1 MAYCCAHDRA
11 AARLFS
17 RLARRYRKRFSRRGF
32 ERLQRQML
40 DALEAESVEGARL
53 LEIGSGV
60 GALHQYLLE
69 RGAALAVGVDL
80 SPAMIE
86 EARAWADERGLAE
99 RVDYRVGDFL
109 AFADELGPADVTILD
124 KVVCCHPQGP
134 ELVDR
139 ALEHTTRLLALSCPR
154 HHVAPAERAHGPG
167 PLRFPCLSPRP
178 GGHCRHL
185 PPARFRAGTGRPHPA
200 VAVAGL
206 GAEMKTAPPRRGR
219 CCVANVVE
227 GQKPACT
234 VATVLVASRSPP
246 KTT

>member
-69 RGAALAVGVDL
+69 RGAARAVGVDL

-154 HHVAPAERAHGPG
+154 HHVLNRLGVRLLNGLMALGRSDFRVYLHDPEVIVAICRRHGFERV
-167 PLRFPCLSPRP
+167 RE
-178 GGHCRHL
+178 GHTRL
-185 PPARFRAGTGRPHPA
+185 WQWQVLAR
-200 VAVAGL
+200 
-206 GAEMKTAPPRRGR
+206 K
-219 CCVANVVE
+219 
-227 GQKPACT
+227 
-234 VATVLVASRSPP
+234 
-246 KTT
+246 

>member
-1 MAYCCAHDRA
+1 MVYCCAHDRA

-17 RLARRYRKRFSRRGF
+17 RLARRYRKRFSHRGF

-40 DALEAESVEGARL
+40 DALEAEGVEGARL

-69 RGAALAVGVDL
+69 RGALWAVGVDL

-86 EARAWADERGLAE
+86 EARAWAAERGLAE

-109 AFADELGPADVTILD
+109 ACADELGPADVTILD

-139 ALEHTTRLLALSCPR
+139 ALDRTTRVLALSYPR
-154 HHVAPAERAHGPG
+154 LHAVNRLGVRLLNGLMVLGRSDFRIYLHDPGTIAAICRRHGFG
-167 PLRFPCLSPRP
+167 RVREGRTRLWQWQVL
-178 GGHCRHL
+178 
-185 PPARFRAGTGRPHPA
+185 AR
-200 VAVAGL
+200 
-206 GAEMKTAPPRRGR
+206 K
-219 CCVANVVE
+219 
-227 GQKPACT
+227 
-234 VATVLVASRSPP
+234 
-246 KTT
+246 